1 MENENRSIFR
11 QNEKVLC
18 YHDKL
23 LYEAKVCGFK
33 FDKRAKENVYQIH
46 FIGWSKKWDIWSKE
60 NNILR
65 WNRENLKKKDEL
77 MMTQENPNQGKKRN
91 ALERKR
97 AKTDIADTDEISSA
111 DEVYIYDLS
120 NLCWDLLEKD
130 AQLSSK
136 TCCARYFPSSDSNSI
151 KSIFSEFCEF
161 RYSGIDS
168 ISDKTESQKT
178 YLKSEVVEFITGLG
192 RFFDTMFPLQL
203 LYKYDDPLPVAQ
215 AADTCSRPISSCSI
229 LHLLR
234 FLSRLQ
240 PNIQE
245 ILQNNDCANTLKP
258 LFQSFLD
265 WLEEKIQKFN
275 DNENFQLLYK
285 E

>member
-1 MENENRSIFR
+1 MENEKTSIFR

-18 YHDKL
+18 YHEKL

-46 FIGWSKKWDIWSKE
+46 FIGWSKKWDIWSNE

-65 WNRENLKKKDEL
+65 RTRENLKKKDQL

-97 AKTDIADTDEISSA
+97 AKTDISDTDEITSS

-136 TCCARYFPSSDSNSI
+136 TCCARYFTNYDEFSIEALFSD
-151 KSIFSEFCEF
+151 FCEF
-161 RYSGIDS
+161 RYSEIDS
-168 ISDKTESQKT
+168 ICDKTESQKT

-192 RFFDTMFPLQL
+192 RFFDTMYPLQL
-203 LYKYDDPLPVAQ
+203 LYKYDDPLPANS
-215 AADTCSRPISSCSI
+215 SRPISSCSI

-240 PNIQE
+240 LNIQE

-258 LFQSFLD
+258 LFQTFLN
-265 WLEEKIQKFN
+265 WLEDKIQRFN
-275 DNENFQLLYK
+275 DYENFKLLYR